1 MTLGKKVTMNFDLSG
16 LPKTMAWYPVVTV
29 YGMEDK
35 FAADLITAVRNS
47 DMPEIHDAVEQVF
60 VPVTYTRTQ
69 YTSRGTTR
77 TRTTKTAGVWSMYA
91 FIHCKMSLTLWDFI
105 RTSSGLMMM
114 LASAGMPVPIPDAEM
129 EKVLS
134 ACTFDGYEDDEIDH
148 LMRQRRLTHVV
159 EIDQADVEAEKAYK
173 EMKAEAQAKAKAE
186 AEAAKEREK
195 AERKAER
202 EAERAERKA
211 AGIKQPRRRK
221 KQDDEDDEP
230 VNVRRIVHAGAPVVD
245 VDAQA
250 RRDARKHERAVA
262 VQANASP
269 SLIGPYVLAENGDI
283 LLEIPGTQPLDAV
296 TAEPLPEPEPVQVSN
311 KVDELEPLPE
321 VNVEPVVEPEP
332 KPEPELEPELQ
343 HEQVVK
349 PTKKKTSG
357 QPLSK
362 KTRMSAL
369 ERFAARAAQAK
380 APKTT
385 TVNKVNTDKL
395 LKANDEVEVID
406 GLMAG
411 KHGYVVDDQSTA
423 ATEVKVLLNDYDMPF
438 VIDISQV
445 QKV

>member
-1 MTLGKKVTMNFDLSG
+1 MGKKVAVNLDLSS

-47 DMPEIHDAVEQVF
+47 DMQEIHDAVEQVF

-159 EIDQADVEAEKAYK
+159 EIDPADVEAEKAYK

-202 EAERAERKA
+202 QAERAERKA

-262 VQANASP
+262 VQANTSP
-269 SLIGPYVLAENGDI
+269 SLIGQYVLAENGDI

-296 TAEPLPEPEPVQVSN
+296 TAEPEHVQVIN
-311 KVDELEPLPE
+311 KVDELEPIPE
-321 VNVEPVVEPEP
+321 VNVEPAVESAVEPEP
-332 KPEPELEPELQ
+332 EPEPEPQ
-343 HEQVVK
+343 PEQVVK

-357 QPLSK
+357 QPLGK

-395 LKANDEVEVID
+395 LKVNDEVEVID

-411 KHGYVVDDQSTA
+411 KRGYVVDDQSTA
-423 ATEVKVLLNDYDMPF
+423 ATEVKILLNDYDMPF
-438 VIDISQV
+438 VIDVSQV